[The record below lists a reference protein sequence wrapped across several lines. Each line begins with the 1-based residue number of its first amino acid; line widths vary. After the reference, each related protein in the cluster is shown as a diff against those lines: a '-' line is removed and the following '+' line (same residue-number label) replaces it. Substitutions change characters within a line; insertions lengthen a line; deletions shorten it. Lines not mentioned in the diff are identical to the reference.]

1 MSDSLVSYAPS
12 FESDEDKEEYIYL
25 VNEAILDLE
34 KVQEQLGWHMATS
47 FSEFERT
54 KPTKTFKAFKK
65 ILKKYQKLSELDSDM
80 DAEDFGIQR
89 TSAMVVVDLHE
100 LFEVF
105 KTGE

>member
-1 MSDSLVSYAPS
+1 MNSS
-12 FESDEDKEEYIYL
+12 I
-25 VNEAILDLE
+25 
-34 KVQEQLGWHMATS
+34 
-47 FSEFERT
+47 SEFERT

-65 ILKKYQKLSELDSDM
+65 ILEKYQKLSELDSDM

-105 KTGE
+105 KAGE